1 MNISQPLLGECEQHH
16 CSLNATNRCLSHMR
30 KVWNQCAV
38 LFHCGWNLRIK
49 EGIEF
54 IKTTIEVMDCLV
66 ESILEEGILY
76 RIDREYIEF
85 EDWVRDMKNKI
96 KELQHNIKENEFDVH
111 NTFYYV
117 DEWIKINKMV
127 FESQP
132 YIILYFIHIALLIFY
147 YSC

>member
-1 MNISQPLLGECEQHH
+1 MERNQNISQPSLGECDQHH

-38 LFHCGWNLRIK
+38 LFHYGWNLRIK

-54 IKTTIEVMDCLV
+54 IKTTIEIMDYLV

-85 EDWVRDMKNKI
+85 EDWVRDMKDKI
-96 KELQHNIKENEFDVH
+96 KKITVQHKRKRLWCSQYFLLCRWMNKNKQNGF
-111 NTFYYV
+111 
-117 DEWIKINKMV
+117 WISTIH
-127 FESQP
+127 
-132 YIILYFIHIALLIFY
+132 YFIFH
-147 YSC
+147 